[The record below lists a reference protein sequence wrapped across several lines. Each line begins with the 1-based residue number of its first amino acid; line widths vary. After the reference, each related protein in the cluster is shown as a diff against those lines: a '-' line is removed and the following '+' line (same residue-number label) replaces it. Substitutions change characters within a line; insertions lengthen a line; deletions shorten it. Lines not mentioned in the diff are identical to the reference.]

1 MADRHGAAILF
12 LTFLFVMSVAYAGYR
27 SPPHPMRQLTNHVEV
42 ALGRRLLKAAAPL
55 PTKYDLRDEDGKGT
69 SYLSPIKDQLSY
81 GTCWAHAAMVGIEYL
96 LRKNEGIDADLSEN
110 NLANMHG
117 FASSFEDGGTHEMA
131 MAVFL
136 REDGPTTEV
145 LDPYPSIGTSMRE
158 RGVRIP
164 RKIVLVSARS
174 SVSSAAQL
182 QADNEVIKRAL
193 VQYGP
198 LSTSYYHGSSY
209 LKGAAYYCKYRYG
222 SNHAV
227 SIVGWDD
234 DYAASN
240 FKTTPPG
247 KGAFIIKN
255 SWGAYM
261 FDEGYT
267 YISYYDANLGFE
279 PQVAYMRLSKGEDYG
294 RIYEHDPFGYVS
306 STGYGS
312 TTAHAMN
319 VFTAR
324 RDEQLAAFGFYAL
337 KPSTT
342 YSAKIVLN
350 PVMARGELV
359 GTEYA
364 VASGTATDAGYEV
377 LDFAQTVSVGA
388 GTNFAI
394 VVAMTTPNYTLP
406 VAVMHN
412 EVYSD
417 GSPYVSGVKA
427 VPGKSYL
434 CPDPTRYVWSDI
446 STEGEYF
453 CCKVYTKA
461 LATDKT
467 TCGDTP
473 VAYSWLDAYS
483 ANHGIGDY
491 LASSFYGSYNA
502 LSEHVATNRR
512 TIAASYAQGL
522 DPDNATE
529 TNLTATISFDSSGKP
544 VIGISPKNDALWSY
558 TTLGSTDLHT
568 WHPKSEGDRFFKVM
582 VEAK

>member
-1 MADRHGAAILF
+1 MAGWRE
-12 LTFLFVMSVAYAGYR
+12 VAVLALVIFARVPVSLAGYR
-27 SPPHPMRQLTNHVEV
+27 SPPHPMRQLTNHVGV
-42 ALGRRLLKAAAPL
+42 ASGRRLLKAAAPL

-261 FDEGYT
+261 FEEGYT
-267 YISYYDANLGFE
+267 PIMMPISDLN
-279 PQVAYMRLSKGEDYG
+279 RRSHTCDY
-294 RIYEHDPFGYVS
+294 RKE
-306 STGYGS
+306 
-312 TTAHAMN
+312 
-319 VFTAR
+319 
-324 RDEQLAAFGFYAL
+324 
-337 KPSTT
+337 
-342 YSAKIVLN
+342 
-350 PVMARGELV
+350 
-359 GTEYA
+359 
-364 VASGTATDAGYEV
+364 
-377 LDFAQTVSVGA
+377 
-388 GTNFAI
+388 
-394 VVAMTTPNYTLP
+394 
-406 VAVMHN
+406 
-412 EVYSD
+412 
-417 GSPYVSGVKA
+417 
-427 VPGKSYL
+427 
-434 CPDPTRYVWSDI
+434 
-446 STEGEYF
+446 
-453 CCKVYTKA
+453 
-461 LATDKT
+461 KT
-467 TCGDTP
+467 TDE
-473 VAYSWLDAYS
+473 S
-483 ANHGIGDY
+483 
-491 LASSFYGSYNA
+491 
-502 LSEHVATNRR
+502 TN
-512 TIAASYAQGL
+512 TIPLVMFPRLGTGAQQ
-522 DPDNATE
+522 
-529 TNLTATISFDSSGKP
+529 
-544 VIGISPKNDALWSY
+544 
-558 TTLGSTDLHT
+558 
-568 WHPKSEGDRFFKVM
+568 RM
-582 VEAK
+582 Q

>member
-1 MADRHGAAILF
+1 MVVLPRAVLVSLALLACS
-12 LTFLFVMSVAYAGYR
+12 SVAFAGYR
-27 SPPHPMRQLTNHVEV
+27 SPPHPMRQLTNDVEAV
-42 ALGRRLLKAAAPL
+42 SGRRLLKAAATL

-69 SYLSPIKDQLSY
+69 SYLSPIKDQLNY

-117 FASSFEDGGTHEMA
+117 FPSSFEEGGTHEMA

-136 REDGPTTEV
+136 RENGPTTEV

-164 RKIVLVSARS
+164 RKIVLVSART
-174 SVSSAAQL
+174 SVATASKL
-182 QADNEVIKRAL
+182 QAELRVIKTAL
-193 VQYGP
+193 ISYGP
-198 LSTSYYHGSSY
+198 LSTSYAHYSQFEN
-209 LKGAAYYCKYRYG
+209 GAAYYCPTRYG
-222 SNHAV
+222 ANHAV
-227 SIVGWDD
+227 AIVGWDD
-234 DYAASN
+234 EYPANN
-240 FKTTPPG
+240 FAIRPAG
-247 KGAFIIKN
+247 DGAFIIKN
-255 SWGAYM
+255 SWGVSM
-261 FDEGYT
+261 FDKGYT
-267 YISYYDANLGFE
+267 YVSYYDATLGFE

-337 KPSTT
+337 KPNTT
-342 YSAKIVLN
+342 YSATLIVN
-350 PVMARGELV
+350 PVVLGGELV
-359 GTEYA
+359 GTEFA
-364 VASGTATDAGYEV
+364 VASGTATEAGYEV
-377 LDFAQTVSVGA
+377 LDFAETVQVGV

-394 VVAMTTPNYTLP
+394 VVAMTTPNYTSP

-417 GSPYVSGVKA
+417 GSPYVSGVKS

-434 CPDPTRYVWSDI
+434 CPDPTRYAWSDI
-446 STEGEYF
+446 SAKGEYF

-473 VAYSWLDAYS
+473 VAHSWLDAYS
-483 ANHGIGDY
+483 ANHGTGDY

-502 LSEHVATNRR
+502 LSEHVASNQR

-544 VIGISPKNDALWSY
+544 VIGISPKNDALWFY

-568 WHPKSEGDRFFKVM
+568 WHPKSDGDMFFKVK